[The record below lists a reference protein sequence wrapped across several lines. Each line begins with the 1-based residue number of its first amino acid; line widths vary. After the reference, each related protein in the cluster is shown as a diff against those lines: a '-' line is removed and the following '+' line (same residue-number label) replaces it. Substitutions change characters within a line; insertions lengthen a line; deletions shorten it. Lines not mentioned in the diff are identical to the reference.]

1 MIPRQLA
8 QMLYQGGT
16 VLVHAEPDGKNPE
29 GKTLPRPGV
38 LRLSH
43 NSWY

>member
-1 MIPRQLA
+1 MIPCQLA
-8 QMLYQGGT
+8 LKLYQGGT

-29 GKTLPRPGV
+29 GKILPRLGI

-43 NSWY
+43 NSRR